1 MPLKGCPQHLD
12 LVHFPERWA
21 LEMEQHLP
29 QYLLR
34 QRWFGGKAR
43 TIRQVR
49 LVDSLILPPCPAA
62 EGTTSGSQSA
72 FLHRSKPQGN
82 ANGSSSATEK
92 TGIVA
97 RDGEQVFWLFILA
110 VNYSDGC
117 REFYTLPVTV
127 LPASLETS
135 AENVILRWSQP
146 DNEAMIVDTTR
157 WPEFWLALVALLTRQ
172 VPIMG
177 TAAQDQKVP
186 WSVAHTRGFT
196 LAQAGPFAL
205 IDVAIFTGEQSQS
218 LAVLRQTV
226 VVKLFR
232 RLEPGINPDWEICRF
247 LTEEQPFPHIPTA
260 LAALEY
266 DMAELLP
273 TELQAEVSAEVGS
286 LGQVTTL
293 AMMTSY
299 RPNRG
304 DAWTCLLAELATA
317 CDHVLAEIDRVGVWP
332 PEKYRKPVGSEDLLS
347 LLLQLAMGDRPEESF
362 SKAPDGE
369 RSIAAAGSYTARMG
383 LLGQRTAE
391 LHLALAK
398 SQHPSFAPEPIDLN
412 WQRTIA
418 EQCSRQ
424 VREALALLRQRLS
437 ELPPSVALLADRL
450 LQREER
456 LLTRTSELGQRP
468 LQGQRIRIHG
478 DYHLGQVL
486 CTEDDFVI
494 LDFEGEPARPL
505 AERRAKHCPLRD
517 VAGMFRSFHYAVAS
531 TWRSLPSNLS
541 NVQRERI
548 GRWLREWYVETSASF
563 LRGYLQTPRITSLL
577 PTRTADVH
585 LLLSVFLLE
594 KAAYEL
600 AYELNHRPDWVE
612 IPLQGLLE
620 LVGDTR
626 PLLSVP

>member
-1 MPLKGCPQHLD
+1 MPLKRCPQHLD
-12 LVHFPERWA
+12 LVHFPEHWA
-21 LEMEQHLP
+21 VELEQHLP

-49 LVDSLILPPCPAA
+49 LLDSLMLSLCPAA
-62 EGTTSGSQSA
+62 ESTASDSEPG
-72 FLHRSKPQGN
+72 FLQRSKPQGN
-82 ANGSSSATEK
+82 ANGSSPAAEQ
-92 TGIVA
+92 TGIVP
-97 RDGEQVFWLFILA
+97 RDGKQVFWLLILA
-110 VNYSDGC
+110 VNYTDGC
-117 REFYTLPVTV
+117 QEFYTLPVTV
-127 LPASLETS
+127 LPGSSEAS
-135 AENVILRWSQP
+135 AENVILRRSQP

-157 WPEFWLALVALLTRQ
+157 WPEFWLAFVALLTLQ
-172 VPIMG
+172 VPVTG
-177 TAAQDQKVP
+177 TATQGQKVP

-196 LAQAGPFAL
+196 LAQAGPFAVG
-205 IDVAIFTGEQSQS
+205 DVTIFTGEQSQS
-218 LAVLRQTV
+218 LAVLRQSV
-226 VVKLFR
+226 VVKFFR
-232 RLEPGINPDWEICRF
+232 RLEPGTNPDWEICRF

-266 DMAELLP
+266 DVAKLLP
-273 TELQAEVSAEVGS
+273 AELQADVSAEVAT
-286 LGQVTTL
+286 LGQATTL
-293 AMMTSY
+293 AMLSSY

-304 DAWTCLLAELATA
+304 DAWTCLLAELDAA
-317 CDHVLAEIDRVGVWP
+317 CDHVLAEIDRVGVWT
-332 PEKYRKPVGSEDLLS
+332 PEKYRKPVSEDLLS
-347 LLLQLAMGDRPEESF
+347 LLLKLAMGDGPEELSG
-362 SKAPDGE
+362 SAPDGE
-369 RSIAAAGSYTARMG
+369 RSIAAAGSYTARME

-398 SQHPSFAPEPIDLN
+398 SQHPFFAPEPIDLN
-412 WQRTIA
+412 WQRTVA

-437 ELPPSVALLADRL
+437 ELPTSVAVLADRL
-450 LQREER
+450 LQHEER
-456 LLTRTSELGQRP
+456 LGTRAPELGQRP

-517 VAGMFRSFHYAVAS
+517 LAGMIRSFHYAMAS
-531 TWRSLPSNLS
+531 TWQRRATNLS
-541 NVQRERI
+541 AVQRERI
-548 GRWLREWYVETSASF
+548 GYWLREWYIGTSANF
-563 LRGYLQTPRITSLL
+563 LRGYLQTPHIPSLL

-620 LVGDTR
+620 LVSDTL
-626 PLLSVP
+626 PQFTTF